1 MPQISQLSAVF
12 ASQLFWLALVFGLIF
27 FGIGRGM
34 LPKVRSTIGARER
47 KIADDLEKA
56 RAARAKADETEAA
69 WRARMDE
76 ARVEAAR
83 IAQEAK
89 QESAR
94 NTERRVNEALVQID
108 AKVES
113 ARVRIWTSVR
123 AARAEMEVVAAEAA
137 QQMVEQLTGMKID
150 KNDAAKAVTAELQA
164 LGPAA
169 RREHRAEDAARAKQP
184 LASTVR

>member
-1 MPQISQLSAVF
+1 MPQISQLAEVF
-12 ASQLFWLALVFGLIF
+12 ASQFFWLALVFGVIF

-69 WRARMDE
+69 WRARMDQ
-76 ARVEAAR
+76 ARAEAAR

-94 NTERRVNEALVQID
+94 NTEQRVQKALVEID
-108 AKVES
+108 AKVEA
-113 ARVRIWTSVR
+113 ARLRIWTSVQ
-123 AARAEMEVVAAEAA
+123 AARAEMEIVAAEAA
-137 QQMVEQLTGMKID
+137 QQMVEQLTGAKVD
-150 KNDAAKAVTAELQA
+150 RKDAVLAVAAELEVAGRGTPIKAEPQPQLA
-164 LGPAA
+164 PTA
-169 RREHRAEDAARAKQP
+169 R
-184 LASTVR
+184 